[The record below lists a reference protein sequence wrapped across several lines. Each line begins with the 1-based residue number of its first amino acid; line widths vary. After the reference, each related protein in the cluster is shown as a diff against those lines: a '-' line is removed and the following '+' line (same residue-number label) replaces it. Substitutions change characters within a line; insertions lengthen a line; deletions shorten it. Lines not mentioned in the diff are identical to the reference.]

1 MKINRANLLVLLLA
15 FLLIFGCATS
25 GGNVQKPVTI
35 SQEAIAFKAVS
46 IAFDA
51 YDLSMTTLRTLQT
64 ANLITLTQFEK
75 VKKNI
80 SWPLYNSIVAADST
94 AQKYAAALPADKQN
108 LYDQLTQALVAV
120 AASQKELATVIK
132 SLQGGK

>member
-1 MKINRANLLVLLLA
+1 MKTNRLLPILLIC
-15 FLLIFGCATS
+15 LLIFGCATS
-25 GGNVQKPVTI
+25 GGNVKPPAPV
-35 SQEAIAFKAVS
+35 SQEAVAYKAVS

-51 YDLSMTTLRTLQT
+51 YDVSMVTLRTLQT
-64 ANLITLTQFEK
+64 ANLITLAQYEK
-75 VKKNI
+75 IKKDVA
-80 SWPLYNSIVAADST
+80 WPLYNTIVAADSA

-120 AASQKELATVIK
+120 AASQKELATTIK